1 MAAPTNTELERLS
14 QAEHM
19 LAVIARA
26 DEALKLADM
35 AEAARVYA
43 RKAELGTAA
52 VNHAT
57 IIKARALKRMAEL
70 VDAGQAR
77 GEIATAKDTLIPV
90 VRSRDNSTPA
100 PATLSDL
107 GITRQRLHE
116 ARKLEP
122 LSDAQI
128 AEVGN
133 RATEEGR
140 EVTVTE
146 VARAASSDKMAVH
159 YSSASPDWNTPPE
172 IIDRVVRALGAIDLD
187 PCSNSVGAPNVPAA
201 RHFKLDDDGLGQEWV
216 GRVYMN
222 PPYGRPIA
230 GWVEKLCGEYRAGR
244 VSAAVAL
251 VPARTDTTW
260 FQMLRDAA
268 ICFIDG
274 RLRFSGHQNSAPF
287 PSAAAYLGTDVGAFA
302 SAFAGAGD
310 VWIRWERRG

>member
-1 MAAPTNTELERLS
+1 MSTEIELLS
-14 QAEHM
+14 RAEQM
-19 LAVIARA
+19 LATVARA
-26 DEALKLADM
+26 DEAAKLADM

-43 RKAELGTAA
+43 RKADLGTAA
-52 VNHAT
+52 INHAT

-77 GEIATAKDTLIPV
+77 GEIASREHGGANIPANGVMRQDTV
-90 VRSRDNSTPA
+90 

-122 LSDAQI
+122 LPDATMVEI
-128 AEVGN
+128 AEEANDRG
-133 RATEEGR
+133 EEVSVSR
-140 EVTVTE
+140 LVK
-146 VARAASSDKMAVH
+146 AAQSDRLSVH
-159 YSSASPDWNTPPE
+159 YSSESPEWYTPPE
-172 IIDRVVRALGAIDLD
+172 IVERVIRCLGAIDLD
-187 PCSNSVGAPNVPAA
+187 PCSNSGAPNIPASL
-201 RHFKLDDDGLGQEWV
+201 HFTESDNGLLQEWR
-216 GRVYMN
+216 GRIYMN

-268 ICFIDG
+268 MCFING
-274 RLRFSGHQNSAPF
+274 RLKFSGHDNAAPF
-287 PSAAAYLGTDVGAFA
+287 PSAAAYLGDDIAAFA
-302 SAFAGAGD
+302 DAFGGAGD
-310 VWIRWERRG
+310 IWVRWHH

>member
-1 MAAPTNTELERLS
+1 MSNEIELLS
-14 QAEHM
+14 RAEQM
-19 LAVIARA
+19 LATVARA
-26 DEALKLADM
+26 DEAAKLADM

-43 RKAELGTAA
+43 RKADLGTAA

-77 GEIATAKDTLIPV
+77 GEIARPKDGPTFM
-90 VRSRDNSTPA
+90 SRELVTGPDKLP

-122 LSDAQI
+122 LPDATMVEI
-128 AEVGN
+128 AEEANDRG
-133 RATEEGR
+133 EEVSVSR
-140 EVTVTE
+140 LVK
-146 VARAASSDKMAVH
+146 AAQSDRLSVH
-159 YSSASPDWNTPPE
+159 YSSESPEWYTPPE
-172 IIDRVVRALGAIDLD
+172 IVERVIRCLGAIDLD
-187 PCSNSVGAPNVPAA
+187 PCSNSGAPNIPASL
-201 RHFKLDDDGLGQEWV
+201 HFTESDNGLLQEWQ
-216 GRVYMN
+216 GRIYMN

-274 RLRFSGHQNSAPF
+274 RLKFSGHDNAAPF
-287 PSAAAYLGTDVGAFA
+287 PSAAAYLGDNIAAFA
-302 SAFAGAGD
+302 DAFGGAGD
-310 VWIRWERRG
+310 IWVRWHH